1 MAPSYDCSAS
11 ILLCAEDNNSI
22 LDFDEEEG
30 ETEVTSLEDLDGNGM
45 KTRGLYAKRS
55 AFHGDFFDNFPL
67 QSDECLALL
76 VKRETE
82 HLPMEGYYERLL
94 EGSLELSVRTTAI
107 DWIWKVHRHY
117 NFGPLSAALAVNF
130 LDRFLSAY
138 ELPQGKAW
146 MTQLLSVAC
155 LSLAAKMEETYVP
168 LSLDLQ
174 ICDAKFV
181 FEAKTIQRMEL
192 LVLSTLKWRM
202 QAVTPFSFLDYFLH
216 KFNNGIRPPK
226 ISLYQAAE
234 ILLNIVRG
242 TDFLGF
248 RPSEIAAAVALAVIG
263 ETQVVDMESALSCCD
278 HVSKAS
284 VLRCYEAIQSEF
296 LTRNLA
302 LKIYN
307 EIRSNNNSSAS
318 LASVPHSPIGVLDAA
333 CLSYKSCESH
343 AVGHDISP
351 SSKRRKIWR

>member
-1 MAPSYDCSAS
+1 MAPSYECSAS

-22 LDFDEEEG
+22 LDFDEEEE
-30 ETEVTSLEDLDGNGM
+30 ETEVTSFQDLGENRI
-45 KTRGLYAKRS
+45 KSRGFSGKRS
-55 AFHGDFFDNFPL
+55 AFHGDFLDNFPL
-67 QSDECLALL
+67 QSEECMALL
-76 VKRETE
+76 VKKETE
-82 HLPMEGYYERLL
+82 HLPLEGYYERLL
-94 EGSLELSVRTTAI
+94 VGSLELSIRATAI

-130 LDRFLSAY
+130 LDRFLSVY
-138 ELPQGKAW
+138 ELPEGKAW

-174 ICDAKFV
+174 VCDAKYV

-202 QAVTPFSFLDYFLH
+202 QAVTPFSFFDYFLH

-226 ISLYQAAE
+226 YSLYQGVE
-234 ILLNIVRG
+234 LILNIVKG
-242 TDFLGF
+242 TDFLAF

-263 ETQVVDMESALSCCD
+263 ETQVVDMESALSCCN
-278 HVSKAS
+278 HVSKGS
-284 VLRCYEAIQSEF
+284 VMRCYEAIESKF
-296 LTRNLA
+296 ITRNLA
-302 LKIYN
+302 LKMHY
-307 EIRSNNNSSAS
+307 NNNSNDSS
-318 LASVPHSPIGVLDAA
+318 SRASVASAPHSPIGVLDAA

-343 AVGHDISP
+343 VGHDTSP
-351 SSKRRKIWR
+351 CSKRRKIWR